1 MLSAAIWITRR
12 VEALAVVVLLVLA
25 IPSSAAGSE
34 TLLSASVGSDSEL
47 LVSLLSSD
55 RLAGE
60 NWTSSDHRRVHAAS
74 ESASGDS
81 HSELDVFHEDDCN
94 PWCHS
99 AVNSVSSLLD
109 SDRSGK
115 RIALSLCRVSSRDFD
130 VDKAP
135 PKSPA
140 L

>member
-74 ESASGDS
+74 
-81 HSELDVFHEDDCN
+81 V
-94 PWCHS
+94 
-99 AVNSVSSLLD
+99 SVW
-109 SDRSGK
+109 R
-115 RIALSLCRVSSRDFD
+115 
-130 VDKAP
+130 
-135 PKSPA
+135 
-140 L
+140 